1 MDYQKLSK
9 ELSYA
14 LRHAPHEYELELDE
28 YGWVDIQQLLYSLQE
43 QHVWRHLNESDLHT
57 MIAESEKKRHE
68 IKEGKIRALYG
79 HSIPQKI
86 VKEKSEP
93 PELLYHGTPK
103 RFVDA
108 IMKQG
113 LVPKGRQY
121 VHLSEETKTAL
132 QVGKRRDD
140 TPVILLIQAKKA
152 WEDGVSFYHGNEM
165 VWLADKVDSRYIS
178 IWK

>member
-14 LRHAPHEYELELDE
+14 LRHAPHEYELEL
-28 YGWVDIQQLLYSLQE
+28 
-43 QHVWRHLNESDLHT
+43 
-57 MIAESEKKRHE
+57 
-68 IKEGKIRALYG
+68 
-79 HSIPQKI
+79 
-86 VKEKSEP
+86 
-93 PELLYHGTPK
+93 
-103 RFVDA
+103 DA